1 MIQEFIQNYGMEI
14 LATILTTISGYVGI
28 CVKNIYKKYV
38 NTKTKKEVVKT
49 VVNAIEQL
57 YKNLNG
63 EEKLELAI
71 ENATDMLDEQGIST
85 SELEI
90 RMLIE
95 STVNSFNIS
104 LK

>member
-14 LATILTTISGYVGI
+14 LTTILTTVAGYVGI
-28 CVKNIYKKYV
+28 CIKNIYKKYV
-38 NTKTKKEVVKT
+38 NTKTKEEVVKT
-49 VVNAIEQL
+49 VVNAVEQL

-95 STVNSFNIS
+95 STVNSFNTS